1 MAGLESISTLAKVL
15 GNLNPTGKASS
26 TESVDA
32 AQASSQTTSSSRQT
46 VSRTAVDQATV
57 SAAGGLVAQAL
68 TTSDVRMEKVASLQ
82 AAIANGTYTVPA
94 SAVANKL
101 VEYLLS

>member
-1 MAGLESISTLAKVL
+1 MAGMESINTLATVL

-32 AQASSQTTSSSRQT
+32 AQASSQTSSSRQT

-68 TTSDVRMEKVASLQ
+68 TTSDVRMEKVAPLQ
-82 AAIANGTYTVPA
+82 AAIANGTYNVPA
-94 SAVANKL
+94 SEVANKL
-101 VEYLLS
+101 VEHLLS